1 MPKWKFQKTGG
12 DQQVDCVLYM
22 LRSPGCMLLKVCIGT
37 TSSAPMCL
45 MIIVQQSENVSAL
58 FSNYAYGS

>member
-1 MPKWKFQKTGG
+1 MKSGLDAKPLFL
-12 DQQVDCVLYM
+12 QVDMLSWYM
-22 LRSPGCMLLKVCIGT
+22 LGSPGCMLLKVYIG